1 MTTPLL
7 GPRDPAPVEIVNPE
21 GRTPLLL
28 VCEHAGQAV
37 PEALGRL
44 GVSQAQ
50 LDEHIGWDIGAAEVT
65 RRLAAMLDAPAVLQ
79 RYSRLVIDCNRPPEA
94 PDSCPPVSDGHVIPG
109 NAALD
114 PEDRVKRVDEIFR
127 PFQGAV
133 ATALARPEIQATFSI
148 HSYTPVMGGIRRAWD
163 VGFLFR
169 SDRRTSDRMARAL
182 GQAVPGLTIGL
193 NQPYQVDDASD
204 WFVPRQAEPRGL
216 PHSLIEIRNDHIR
229 DAAGQTLWAERLAGL
244 MPMFLKEIPA

>member
-7 GPRDPAPVEIVNPE
+7 GPRDPAPVEIVNPG

-114 PEDRVKRVDEIFR
+114 PEARGKRVDEIFR

-133 ATALARPEIQATFSI
+133 ATALARPEIKATFSI

-169 SDRRTSDRMARAL
+169 SDRRTSDVMARAL

-193 NQPYQVDDASD
+193 NQPYQVDDVSD

>member
-94 PDSCPPVSDGHVIPG
+94 PDSCPPLSDGHVIPG
-109 NAALD
+109 NAALA

>member
-50 LDEHIGWDIGAAEVT
+50 LDEHIGWDIGAAGVT

-133 ATALARPEIQATFSI
+133 ATVLARPEIQATFSI

-193 NQPYQVDDASD
+193 NQPYQVDDDSD

>member
-216 PHSLIEIRNDHIR
+216 PPSLHIR